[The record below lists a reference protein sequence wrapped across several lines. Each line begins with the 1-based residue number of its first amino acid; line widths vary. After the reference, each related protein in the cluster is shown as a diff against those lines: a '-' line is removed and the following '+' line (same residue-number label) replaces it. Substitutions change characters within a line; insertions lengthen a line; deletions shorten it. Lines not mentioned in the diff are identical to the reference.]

1 MGRQMFNQGG
11 MVDPMMEQGM
21 PMEPPMAPPMEAP
34 MASPMSPPGMADPEM
49 EMAAQAAMEKGID
62 PAELEGL
69 LSNYSQNMDDL
80 EGAENYETVINTIR
94 GDEMPME
101 ARYAELASMV
111 GPEDAQATPES
122 VLTLVQPV
130 MLMNSMDQGIGS
142 LAEDQM
148 GTPVEGP
155 MAGGIMSTVDMAPP
169 VDPMMAPPVDPMMA
183 PPAGV
188 PPVNFNQ
195 GGAVRGAVQYME
207 DGGTA
212 GLEELLRQQ
221 DAVLSAQGAERNI
234 LDLNAGDSESY
245 TGPAD
250 SERLRALY
258 DARKDLY
265 GSIIDPSDQSADLQK
280 QTDLTKAQM
289 LFDVAQGALAFAGPS
304 DRQMSAGEKLASSFS
319 PVLGNIGARAGELN
333 KFKQAQRLEDRQMR
347 MAALQSADRMYTAER
362 AAEMAA
368 EDKQVSDTFVVTIKD
383 EKGEIVS
390 SSQRPLTVGQFRIL
404 KEKHGAGNVSAQK
417 VFRPSSKGIVQKN
430 FLGKNG
436 EVFSAF
442 EGTQSYA
449 DAVATG
455 LAVVGDIP
463 ASAAIGTTQYTL
475 TKDIKLGDATYA
487 EGSSPLLTDLQVL
500 AINNYAGAD
509 TLTEYQEPKFSYT
522 TVSGGPGGG
531 VDIVRIDENNP
542 DAKPISIYS
551 KEIVGKPDMYSVKLE
566 NEKGEVINS
575 VVDLSTTAG
584 KAVVGRVNEQMADGK
599 NATLKKI
606 PTESTKRMAYLLPN
620 SGEGGGATMR
630 LSYDGGATYVDDK
643 GFARPIPNNAVPVG
657 NDVAYDVYSRN
668 KVRADAKTFLSKED
682 TALSPGMGFQDLKGD
697 GSKELVNAY
706 QPKDKAL
713 VKDAFAQVRAG
724 MGPWSTIF
732 AGLNAVVG
740 GTLAPETFSKMFKK
754 TEEGR
759 QFTKLVYVLGRSAL
773 ATSPRFALGDLTTT
787 GELFPN
793 VDDFFS
799 NPVTEANKLV
809 ALAKVLR
816 GEEIRLQR
824 IRASDSPVD
833 DAILATAE
841 QKLGEINRLQDLLGP
856 VINMNSNMA
865 SDGDISGAINMME
878 EKQKGM
884 LPIVNGVLQ

>member
-1 MGRQMFNQGG
+1 MNREVMGRQMFNQGG
-11 MVDPMMEQGM
+11 MVDPMMDQGM
-21 PMEPPMAPPMEAP
+21 PMEPPMAPPMA
-34 MASPMSPPGMADPEM
+34 PPGMADPEM
-49 EMAAQAAMEKGID
+49 EMAAQGAMENGLD
-62 PAELEGL
+62 PAELEGM

-80 EGAENYETVINTIR
+80 EGSENYETVINTIR
-94 GDEMPME
+94 GDEAPME

-122 VLTLVQPV
+122 VLTLIQPV

-142 LAEDQM
+142 LAEEQM
-148 GTPVEGP
+148 ATPIEGP

-195 GGAVRGAVQYME
+195 GGAVRGAVQYLE
-207 DGGTA
+207 DGGET
-212 GLEELLRQQ
+212 LLQKMLRQQ
-221 DAVLSAQGAERNI
+221 DAVLSAQGDERNI

-304 DRQMSAGEKLASSFS
+304 DRQMSAGEKLASAFS

-333 KFKQAQRLEDRQMR
+333 KFKQAQSLEDRQMR

-362 AAEMAA
+362 ASEMSA

-404 KEKHGAGNVSAQK
+404 REKHGAGNVDARK
-417 VFRPSSKGIVQKN
+417 VFRPTSKGIVQKN
-430 FLGKNG
+430 FLGRNG
-436 EVFSAF
+436 ELFSAF
-442 EGTQSYA
+442 EGTQTYA
-449 DAVATG
+449 DAVDAG

-463 ASAAIGTTQYTL
+463 ATAAIGTTQYTL
-475 TKDIKLGDATYA
+475 TKGIKLGDVTYA

-500 AINNYAGAD
+500 AINNYSGAD
-509 TLTEYQEPKFSYT
+509 TLTKYQEPKFTYKS
-522 TVSGGPGGG
+522 VSGGPGGG
-531 VDIVRIDENNP
+531 VDIVRIDENDPN
-542 DAKPISIYS
+542 AVAISIYS
-551 KEIVGKPDMYSVKLE
+551 KDIVGAPDMYSVRLE
-566 NEKGEVINS
+566 NEKGQVISS
-575 VVDLSTTAG
+575 VVDLSTPEG
-584 KAVVGRVNEQMADGK
+584 KLVLERVNEQTKAGL
-599 NATLKKI
+599 NASMKKL
-606 PTESTKRMAYLLPN
+606 PTESTQRKAYLLPN
-620 SGEGGGATMR
+620 SGDGGGATMR
-630 LSYDGGATYVDDK
+630 LSYDGGGTYIDDK
-643 GFARPIPNNAVPVG
+643 GFARAIPNDAVPVG
-657 NDVAYDVYSRN
+657 EDVAYDVWSRS
-668 KVRADAKTFLSKED
+668 KVRSDAKAFLSQED
-682 TALSPGMGFQDLKGD
+682 TALSPGMGFKDRKSED
-697 GSKELVNAY
+697 SKELVNAY

-724 MGPWSTIF
+724 MGPWSTVF

-740 GTLAPETFSKMFKK
+740 GTLAPETFSELFKE

-793 VDDFFS
+793 VDDFWS

-816 GEEIRLQR
+816 GEETRLQT
-824 IRASDSPVD
+824 IRASEGPVD

-865 SDGDISGAINMME
+865 SDIDISGAIDIMNK
-878 EKQKGM
+878 KQSAMK
-884 LPIVNGVLQ
+884 PIVNGVL